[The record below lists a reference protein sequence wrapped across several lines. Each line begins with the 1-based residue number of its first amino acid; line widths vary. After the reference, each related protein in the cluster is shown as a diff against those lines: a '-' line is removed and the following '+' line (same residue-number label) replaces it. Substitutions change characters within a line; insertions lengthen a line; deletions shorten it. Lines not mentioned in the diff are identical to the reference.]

1 VGHAK
6 DRVQTGLM
14 MKKLLLIV
22 ALFSA
27 MANAQDKQVDYVNL
41 GATLIKDGYLQ
52 RAKTVLD
59 KIDVTDKN
67 FDFAR
72 YYTLK
77 GILLHRLGYPRLSN
91 IFFQASVD
99 KGQDNN
105 SIFLYVA
112 RNNWQLNDYAG
123 VVSALDRAGESA
135 KDSEQMFVIKAEAY
149 KQQQMMREAWQAL
162 DEGISRFPEYARFY
176 SQKFYYLLELGYF
189 QHALEY
195 AQKFLTTQ
203 NHTAKDYLAIS
214 YALRENGQ
222 YDAAAA
228 LLEEAVLKN
237 GRDTKLIELLGQVY
251 IDRQNYIAA
260 ALVYDWA
267 SIEFPQFANKAATLY
282 LKSGLPIRSLQLNR
296 RIIKQDEKFRQRL
309 GIDIQLDDY
318 ETLVAKLP
326 ALKRY
331 GLLAEDD
338 IKYAL
343 GYAYFRNGDFDN
355 AKTFLKQIADDKMF
369 RKASIIFQQ
378 IEKCQNEPFECI

>member
-1 VGHAK
+1 
-6 DRVQTGLM
+6 M
-14 MKKLLLIV
+14 MKFV
-22 ALFSA
+22 AVLVLAVFVGLVHA
-27 MANAQDKQVDYVNL
+27 DGRQADKQVDYVNL

-59 KIDVTDKN
+59 KVDVSKPD

-72 YYTLK
+72 FYTLK

-91 IFFQASVD
+91 IFFDASFD
-99 KGQDNN
+99 RGQQNE

-112 RNNWQLNDYAG
+112 RNYWQLSDYAG
-123 VVSALDRAGESA
+123 VVSALDRAGDSA
-135 KDSEQMFVIKAEAY
+135 RESEQMFVIKAEAY
-149 KQQQMMREAWQAL
+149 KQLDRIQQAWQVL
-162 DEGISRFPEYARFY
+162 DEGISLFPEYARFY

-189 QHALEY
+189 QQALEY
-195 AQKFLTTQ
+195 AEKYLLTQ

-214 YALRENGQ
+214 FALRENGQ
-222 YDAAAA
+222 HDSAAA
-228 LLEEAVLKN
+228 LLEEAVIKN
-237 GRDTKLIELLGQVY
+237 GQDTKLIELLGQVY
-251 IDRQNYIAA
+251 IDQQKYIAA

-267 SIEFPQFANKAATLY
+267 SIEHPEFATKAATLY
-282 LKSGLPIRSLQLNR
+282 LKAGLPIRSLQLNR

-318 ETLVAKLP
+318 ETLVAKKP

-338 IKYAL
+338 IRYAL

-355 AKTFLKQIADDKMF
+355 ARTYLKQIVDDKLF

-378 IEKCQNEPFECI
+378 IEKCQNEPLECI